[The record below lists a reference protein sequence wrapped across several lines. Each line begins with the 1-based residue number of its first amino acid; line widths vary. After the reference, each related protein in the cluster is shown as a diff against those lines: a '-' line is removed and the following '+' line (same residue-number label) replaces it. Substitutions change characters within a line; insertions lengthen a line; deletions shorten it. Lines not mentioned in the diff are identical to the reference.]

1 MRKFTVMVA
10 GAALSARLRSVRATG
25 QELKGPIPYP
35 QPQQVSTVKPILVPY
50 DKLFHYGTLPA
61 YHEPEWVTEFVK
73 AGKLPPVEE
82 RLPKEPLIVDTSMT
96 TDGPGVYG
104 GTLRHVIGG
113 RPQGWNWIAG
123 RNQGYGGTEHSTMM
137 CLVRTGPM
145 WMLTPEKVEPLPQ
158 LAKSWEWSD
167 DGKQLTMHLVE
178 GAKWSDGD
186 PFNSEDVIFSWEDN
200 IVDPNVQSWTKAG
213 AFGEGTTLEAVD
225 ANTIQWTFKDA
236 FPVTTIYQMALNN
249 MCPGPAH
256 ILKPLHP
263 KYNKDATYDSYVN
276 ALKPEMLPAVTMGP
290 WVPVGYKPDEIII
303 MRRNPYFIEVDDQGN
318 QLPYLDEISF
328 KLSTWEDRTIQ
339 TVAGT
344 ADYTNMEDP
353 NLYLESLK
361 KVAEPNFPN
370 NLFWSVR
377 SLSWRVDFNLSTVC
391 GVE

>member
-1 MRKFTVMVA
+1 M
-10 GAALSARLRSVRATG
+10 
-25 QELKGPIPYP
+25 
-35 QPQQVSTVKPILVPY
+35 PQQVSTIKPILVPY
-50 DKLFHYGTLPA
+50 DKLFRYGTLPA

-73 AGKLPPVEE
+73 AGKLPPIEE

-186 PFNSEDVIFSWEDN
+186 PFDSEDVIFSWEDN
-200 IVDPNVQSWTKAG
+200 IVDPNVESWAKAG

-225 ANTIQWTFKDA
+225 AIHDPLDLQGR
-236 FPVTTIYQMALNN
+236 L
-249 MCPGPAH
+249 PGDHHLPDGAQQFVPGAGAH
-256 ILKPLHP
+256 PEAAASQVQQGCDLQFLRER
-263 KYNKDATYDSYVN
+263 AQAGN
-276 ALKPEMLPAVTMGP
+276 AAGGDDGT
-290 WVPVGYKPDEIII
+290 VG
-303 MRRNPYFIEVDDQGN
+303 
-318 QLPYLDEISF
+318 
-328 KLSTWEDRTIQ
+328 
-339 TVAGT
+339 AGRLQ
-344 ADYTNMEDP
+344 A
-353 NLYLESLK
+353 
-361 KVAEPNFPN
+361 
-370 NLFWSVR
+370 
-377 SLSWRVDFNLSTVC
+377 
-391 GVE
+391 G